1 MLTLLA
7 KFLKLL
13 NSETDPGQIALAF
26 CFAMVAGLTPLMS
39 LHNLLVLLLILV
51 LRVNL
56 SAFIL
61 GLGVFTVL
69 AFALDPVFDQVG
81 FAVLTMKSLEGLW
94 TDLYNSTLW
103 RVEYF
108 NNTIVMGSLLLSVI
122 AFIPAYFV
130 FSLLIVKY
138 RETFLEWLKKTKIA
152 QAIKASTFWN
162 IYQKVEGWRQ

>member
-26 CFAMVAGLTPLMS
+26 CFAMVAGFTPLMS

-61 GLGVFTVL
+61 ALGIFTAL

-81 FAVLTMKSLEGLW
+81 FAALTAGGLEGLW

-108 NNTIVMGSLLLSVI
+108 NNTIVMGSLLISIV
-122 AFIPAYFV
+122 AFVPAYFAFKV
-130 FSLLIVKY
+130 LIVKY

-152 QAIKASTFWN
+152 QAIKAGTFWN